1 MTGRNDFTVSA
12 RCRMATC
19 LTLLCLVIS
28 LVACLGT
35 DPAPEKLVTERCTK
49 CHTLAPIQVSHK
61 TYREWEATVYRMMD
75 KGARLNRREAK
86 AVIDYLSQTYGPI
99 RQ

>member
-1 MTGRNDFTVSA
+1 MTGRNDLTVLA
-12 RCRMATC
+12 RCRMVAC

-28 LVACLGT
+28 LAACLGT

-61 TYREWEATVYRMMD
+61 TYHEWETTVYRMMGH
-75 KGARLNRREAK
+75 GAHLNDREAK
-86 AVIDYLSQTYGPI
+86 AVIDYLSQTYGPV
-99 RQ
+99 RR